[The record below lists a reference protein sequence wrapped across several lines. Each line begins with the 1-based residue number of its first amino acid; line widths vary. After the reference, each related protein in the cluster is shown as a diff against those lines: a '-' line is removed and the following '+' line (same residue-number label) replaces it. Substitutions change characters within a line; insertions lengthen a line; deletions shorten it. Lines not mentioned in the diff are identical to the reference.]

1 MPYYKLRLAVN
12 MRGAKHSLAAN
23 IKAKIYFLNMI

>member
-1 MPYYKLRLAVN
+1 MPYYKLTLAVK
-12 MRGAKHSLAAN
+12 MCGAKHSLAAN

>member
-1 MPYYKLRLAVN
+1 MPYYKLTSAVN

-23 IKAKIYFLNMI
+23 IKAKIQYISST